1 MCVCVCLCRAYN
13 KQIVNIAKADHRL
26 VETLRQIRNGDFI
39 YGVTTDVPPVLP
51 SYCTDLGLPPAWGD
65 PAQTIPIPCEVVH
78 GGQTK
83 SCELFALRRFWIATW
98 KTAFPLYLGLNMV
111 KFLRPR
117 RPAASALLRALF
129 EAVRS
134 SAFLGSFVGIFWY
147 AICLTRT
154 RIGPRLLKTLDPL
167 AFENLCVKVGCFL
180 CGWSILVETP
190 HRRTEIAFFVAPRAL
205 AVLLPRTYNPRHQW
219 IENTVFALSS
229 GVILTVL
236 RHKPQRIRGVF
247 GKLLRKIVT
256 E

>member
-1 MCVCVCLCRAYN
+1 VCSCRAYN
-13 KQIVNIAKADHRL
+13 KQIINIAKADRRL

-39 YGVTTDVPPVLP
+39 YGVSTDVPPVLP
-51 SYCTDLGLPPAWGD
+51 SYCTDLGLPEAWGD

-83 SCELFALRRFWIATW
+83 SCELFALRRFWVATW

-117 RPAASALLRALF
+117 KPAPSALLRALG
-129 EAVRS
+129 EALRS

-154 RIGPRLLKTLDPL
+154 RIGPKLLKTLDPL
-167 AFENLCVKVGCFL
+167 AFENLCVKVGCLL
-180 CGWSILVETP
+180 CGWSIFVETP
-190 HRRTEIAFFVAPRAL
+190 RRRTEIAFFVAPRAL
-205 AVLLPRTYNPRHQW
+205 AVLLPRTYNPKHQW
-219 IENTVFALSS
+219 IENVVFAASS
-229 GVILTVL
+229 GVILTAL

-247 GKLLRKIVT
+247 GKLLRRIIT
-256 E
+256 EQ